1 MTQSSFQN
9 ALQRFDKVACTEM
22 VLQALN
28 EKTIDIVSLY
38 AEIIVP
44 TLNAVASDSQP
55 QQIPIWAEHVQSAIV
70 RGVMEIAYPYLLKES
85 QSLDVQIDATISK
98 PKALIFC
105 LTEEY
110 HEIGA
115 RMTADYLTLLG
126 FDTIFI
132 GANTPTKEALDAI
145 ATLNPRL
152 VCISVTNYY
161 HLARLQHFLDELE
174 AQKRLKQ
181 FVTAVGGYAIDH
193 SPDVKQLIKAD
204 FFVTSYHDLKAVK
217 EACL

>member
-1 MTQSSFQN
+1 MTQSNFQK
-9 ALQRFDKVACTEM
+9 ALQRFDKIACTEM
-22 VLQALN
+22 VIKALD
-28 EKTIDIVSLY
+28 EKTIDVVSLY

-44 TLNAVASDSQP
+44 TLNAVAKDSQP

-70 RGVMEIAYPYLLKES
+70 RGIMEIAYPYLLKEAQMPVNQMPS
-85 QSLDVQIDATISK
+85 KVPK

-115 RMTADYLTLLG
+115 RMSADYLTLLG

-161 HLARLQHFLDELE
+161 HLARLQHFLDEAAEL
-174 AQKRLKQ
+174 KRLKP
-181 FVTAVGGYAIDH
+181 FITAVGGYAIDH
-193 SPDVKQLIKAD
+193 SPEVKNLIKAD

-217 EACL
+217 EACI